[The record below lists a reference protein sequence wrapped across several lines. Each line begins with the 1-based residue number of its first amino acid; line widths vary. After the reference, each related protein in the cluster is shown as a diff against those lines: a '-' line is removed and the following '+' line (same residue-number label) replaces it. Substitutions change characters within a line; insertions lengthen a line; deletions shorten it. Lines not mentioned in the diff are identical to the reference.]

1 MLMHVCWDNR
11 FPAFS
16 FNLGYLLMVSV
27 FGALWAHVEIQNT
40 LINGR
45 GIFLSTS
52 VQGQAGPGFAISSL
66 T

>member
-1 MLMHVCWDNR
+1 
-11 FPAFS
+11 
-16 FNLGYLLMVSV
+16 MVSV